1 MWPFIRK
8 QNNIIAI
15 SINPQYL
22 TCCWLNK
29 ETKSNLININSYE
42 KTEFKSLEFENAL
55 IFNPTKI
62 NLIINNFIKKNKITR
77 PLISI
82 SISGPSVFEKI
93 VTITK
98 SDPTIEDFKLKDIN
112 NLQINYTYL
121 CPAISENTNIG
132 FIFYICGISQA
143 QIFQY
148 KLLKKKSSTSLAL
161 ITTELASIIEL
172 YKYIKDQNFNQ
183 SQLAMDLSTNS
194 YNIKTLFSPSIISK
208 ISKIKNN
215 LNINLEQESQCLA
228 TSLGLF
234 LLGDKTW
241 KK

>member
-8 QNNIIAI
+8 QNNIVAI

-22 TCCWLNK
+22 TCCWLYK
-29 ETKSNLININSYE
+29 EKKSNLININYYE
-42 KTEFKSLEFENAL
+42 KTNFKSLEFENSI

-62 NLIINNFIKKNKITR
+62 NLIINNFIKKNKITK

-82 SISGPSVFEKI
+82 SISGPSIFEKI
-93 VTITK
+93 VTIPK
-98 SDPTIEDFKLKDIN
+98 SNPEIEDFKLENTN

-132 FIFYICGISQA
+132 FTFYICGISQA

-148 KLLKKKSSTSLAL
+148 KLLKIKNATNIAL
-161 ITTELASIIEL
+161 VTTELASLIEL
-172 YKYIKDQNFNQ
+172 YKYIKNQNFNQ
-183 SQLAMDLSTNS
+183 SQLAIDLSKNN
-194 YNIKTLFSPSIISK
+194 YNIKTLFSPIIISK
-208 ISKIKNN
+208 ISKIKND
-215 LNINLEQESQCLA
+215 LNINLEKESQCLA

-234 LLGDKTW
+234 LLGDKT
-241 KK
+241 